1 MNAELRRQVSDD
13 LLEAQLKLE
22 RVKNIYLVTIDDPDV
37 LDQSETENQMR
48 KLFKELGEQ
57 LETIQKKL

>member
-13 LLEAQLKLE
+13 LLEAQLKLD

-37 LDQSETENQMR
+37 LDQSETEEQLR
-48 KLFKELGEQ
+48 KLCKELGEQ
-57 LETIQKKL
+57 LQTIQKKL

>member
-57 LETIQKKL
+57 LETIKKKL